1 MSKSMLVNVAAE
13 EEYRVAVV
21 DNGVLDLFEIETLSR
36 ENIKGNIYKAVV
48 EGVNSAL
55 EASFVNYGGDRAAF
69 LPLDE
74 INFKIYPARFDGG
87 GGKGRGARISR
98 HLEKGMEILVQVVRD
113 AFANK
118 PPTLSTYY
126 SLPGR
131 YLVLMPG
138 ADAAGISRKIE
149 DDEQRARLR
158 NVLESLQIP
167 EGYGV
172 IVRTAGLDTSPRE
185 LQADLDALLELWRNI
200 ERAGVDAKA
209 PSLIYQERDLVIRT
223 ARDHFTT
230 DMSEVLID
238 DEPTF
243 KRLRKFFEAHMPEKA
258 DLVRLYTGDRPI
270 FSKYNVEDQIEQIYK
285 REVNLKSGGSI
296 SIDTT
301 EALTAVDV
309 NSARSSRGGSSEETA
324 TRTNL
329 EAAEEIARQ
338 LRLRDIGGLIVI
350 DFIDM
355 ESSRHIRQVERAFGQ
370 SMTRD
375 KARYDV
381 TRISKLGLLEVSR
394 QRMKTTKSASS
405 FKPCPQCSGD
415 GMVRTPESAARAA
428 FRKIQARVA
437 RGGLAG
443 VKVYLPIE
451 VAVYLLNEK
460 RDDLYRLES
469 RQRMRIEVVPQDKM
483 KVEQF
488 EIEELRREEQE
499 AVPMVTADIVD
510 QAMAEGII
518 ATPVVGEVP
527 PILSEAEAAERAG
540 ERAVERAPERGPEP
554 GRMVERRAGH
564 APEEGAR
571 GRRDEGRRE
580 AGRDGARREAGRDDT
595 RREAGREG
603 HRDDRG
609 DRGRRRRRRG
619 RGRGERGAEPHGP
632 RAERGAE
639 PPGQRNDAAAG
650 DRAPSRAVERGGG
663 RPHREPHE
671 HRPHEPRHQRDDR
684 PAAAQASGP
693 DFSEGPEGYEAA
705 SGQGEAR
712 HGGTNGEVSWSENG
726 TPQAS
731 GGVQGEKRPDG
742 DRHGR
747 RRRRRRGRGR
757 GRGARP
763 ENGASAGSPSA
774 GVPGTGGSWPE
785 DRRPSEPRA
794 ERTDW
799 TPRQT
804 EAPPESRYAERMAA
818 PEPAVERSAPSD
830 SSAGGSGGDA
840 GDSKPKRRWWRRGL
854 RG

>member
-149 DDEQRARLR
+149 DEEQRGRLR
-158 NVLESLQIP
+158 QVLESLQIP

-172 IVRTAGLDTSPRE
+172 IVRTAGLETSPRE

-200 ERAGVDAKA
+200 ERAGADAK
-209 PSLIYQERDLVIRT
+209 PQSLIYQERDLVIRT

-230 DMSEVLID
+230 DMNEVLID
-238 DEPTF
+238 DEATF

-355 ESSRHIRQVERAFGQ
+355 ESSRHIRQVERAFGLA
-370 SMTRD
+370 MTRD

-381 TRISKLGLLEVSR
+381 TRISKLGLL
-394 QRMKTTKSASS
+394 
-405 FKPCPQCSGD
+405 
-415 GMVRTPESAARAA
+415 
-428 FRKIQARVA
+428 
-437 RGGLAG
+437 
-443 VKVYLPIE
+443 
-451 VAVYLLNEK
+451 
-460 RDDLYRLES
+460 
-469 RQRMRIEVVPQDKM
+469 
-483 KVEQF
+483 
-488 EIEELRREEQE
+488 
-499 AVPMVTADIVD
+499 
-510 QAMAEGII
+510 
-518 ATPVVGEVP
+518 
-527 PILSEAEAAERAG
+527 
-540 ERAVERAPERGPEP
+540 
-554 GRMVERRAGH
+554 
-564 APEEGAR
+564 
-571 GRRDEGRRE
+571 
-580 AGRDGARREAGRDDT
+580 
-595 RREAGREG
+595 
-603 HRDDRG
+603 
-609 DRGRRRRRRG
+609 
-619 RGRGERGAEPHGP
+619 
-632 RAERGAE
+632 
-639 PPGQRNDAAAG
+639 
-650 DRAPSRAVERGGG
+650 
-663 RPHREPHE
+663 
-671 HRPHEPRHQRDDR
+671 
-684 PAAAQASGP
+684 
-693 DFSEGPEGYEAA
+693 
-705 SGQGEAR
+705 
-712 HGGTNGEVSWSENG
+712 
-726 TPQAS
+726 
-731 GGVQGEKRPDG
+731 
-742 DRHGR
+742 
-747 RRRRRRGRGR
+747 
-757 GRGARP
+757 
-763 ENGASAGSPSA
+763 
-774 GVPGTGGSWPE
+774 
-785 DRRPSEPRA
+785 
-794 ERTDW
+794 
-799 TPRQT
+799 
-804 EAPPESRYAERMAA
+804 
-818 PEPAVERSAPSD
+818 
-830 SSAGGSGGDA
+830 
-840 GDSKPKRRWWRRGL
+840 
-854 RG
+854 

>member
-1 MSKSMLVNVAAE
+1 MVDGRRGDKQQMSKSMLVNVAAE

-158 NVLESLQIP
+158 QVLESLQIP

-200 ERAGVDAKA
+200 ERAGAEA
-209 PSLIYQERDLVIRT
+209 RPPSLIYQERDLVIRT

-230 DMSEVLID
+230 DMNEVLID
-238 DEPTF
+238 DEATF

-355 ESSRHIRQVERAFGQ
+355 ESSRHIRQVERAFAQ

-405 FKPCPQCSGD
+405 FKPCPLCSGD

-443 VKVYLPIE
+443 VKVYLPNE

-469 RQRMRIEVVPQDKM
+469 RQRMRIEVIPQDKM
-483 KVEQF
+483 RVDQF
-488 EIEELRREEQE
+488 EIEELRREEPE
-499 AVPMVTADIVD
+499 AVPMVTADLVD
-510 QAMAEGII
+510 QQMAEGVLP
-518 ATPVVGEVP
+518 TPVVGEVP
-527 PILSEAEAAERAG
+527 PMLSAADAEARAG
-540 ERAVERAPERGPEP
+540 ERAVERAGERGPEP
-554 GRMVERRAGH
+554 GRMVQRRAGPP
-564 APEEGAR
+564 PEAGAR
-571 GRRDEGRRE
+571 GRRDDRGGDRPVEGR
-580 AGRDGARREAGRDDT
+580 ADGGGGERL
-595 RREAGREG
+595 
-603 HRDDRG
+603 
-609 DRGRRRRRRG
+609 GRRRRRRRG
-619 RGRGERGAEPHGP
+619 GRGERGAEPQ
-632 RAERGAE
+632 
-639 PPGQRNDAAAG
+639 GQRVGEQPAADRGHSHAEHGGEAG
-650 DRAPSRAVERGGG
+650 RG
-663 RPHREPHE
+663 RPHRESQE
-671 HRPHEPRHQRDDR
+671 HRHHRDDR
-684 PAAAQASGP
+684 PAAAASDGP
-693 DFSEGPEGYEAA
+693 VFSEGPEGSAVEVRAEAA
-705 SGQGEAR
+705 PRDEFEGGASYSGNGAQVSAAGGPGTEPRRDGE
-712 HGGTNGEVSWSENG
+712 
-726 TPQAS
+726 
-731 GGVQGEKRPDG
+731 RP
-742 DRHGR
+742 GR

-757 GRGARP
+757 GRGTRP
-763 ENGASAGSPSA
+763 ESGASVAPVSEGASAPSPWPEERPAEKPSGRDDSWSAPPRIRPMLEERIARASAPESESGRGRSPVEHSAPAATSAHSDSA
-774 GVPGTGGSWPE
+774 GETGG
-785 DRRPSEPRA
+785 D
-794 ERTDW
+794 T
-799 TPRQT
+799 
-804 EAPPESRYAERMAA
+804 
-818 PEPAVERSAPSD
+818 
-830 SSAGGSGGDA
+830 
-840 GDSKPKRRWWRRGL
+840 KPKRRWWRRGSP

>member
-74 INFKIYPARFDGG
+74 INFKIYPARFEAGS
-87 GGKGRGARISR
+87 GKGRGARISR

-158 NVLESLQIP
+158 SVLESLQIP

-172 IVRTAGLDTSPRE
+172 IVRTAGLETSPRE

-200 ERAGVDAKA
+200 ERAGTDAK
-209 PSLIYQERDLVIRT
+209 PQSLIYQERDLVIRT

-230 DMSEVLID
+230 DMNEVLID
-238 DEPTF
+238 DEATF
-243 KRLRKFFEAHMPEKA
+243 KRLLKFFEAHMPEKA

-355 ESSRHIRQVERAFGQ
+355 ESSRHIRQVERAFAQ

-405 FKPCPQCSGD
+405 FKPCPHCSGD

-443 VKVYLPIE
+443 VKVYLPNE

-469 RQRMRIEVVPQDKM
+469 RQRMRIEVLPQEKM
-483 KVEQF
+483 RVDQI
-488 EIEELRREEQE
+488 EIEELRREEPE
-499 AVPMVTADIVD
+499 AVPMVTADLVD
-510 QAMAEGII
+510 QALADGTLP
-518 ATPVVGEVP
+518 TPVVGEP
-527 PILSEAEAAERAG
+527 PPMLSAADAAARAG
-540 ERAVERAPERGPEP
+540 ERAVERARERGPDP

-564 APEEGAR
+564 PPEESLR
-571 GRRDEGRRE
+571 SRRDGRDAERPGEGRG
-580 AGRDGARREAGRDDT
+580 ADGQT
-595 RREAGREG
+595 R
-603 HRDDRG
+603 
-609 DRGRRRRRRG
+609 RRRRRRG
-619 RGRGERGAEPHGP
+619 GRGGRGDERAVRGEPSAQ
-632 RAERGAE
+632 RASE
-639 PPGQRNDAAAG
+639 QG
-650 DRAPSRAVERGGG
+650 DRGSIRSGEPRDHG
-663 RPHREPHE
+663 RPHRE
-671 HRPHEPRHQRDDR
+671 HREPRQPAPDP
-684 PAAAQASGP
+684 PAAHARP
-693 DFSEGPEGYEAA
+693 DFAEGPEGTEVRVADA
-705 SGQGEAR
+705 GGPSGQEFE
-712 HGGTNGEVSWSENG
+712 GGASYSGNGAKQTG
-726 TPQAS
+726 ATPP
-731 GGVQGEKRPDG
+731 GVEPKRDG
-742 DRHGR
+742 DRPGR

-757 GRGARP
+757 GRGGPRP
-763 ENGASAGSPSA
+763 EDGAVATSPPRSSDGAGQAAWSAEPQRESPA
-774 GVPGTGGSWPE
+774 
-785 DRRPSEPRA
+785 A
-794 ERTDW
+794 ERW
-799 TPRQT
+799 S
-804 EAPPESRYAERMAA
+804 APPAQEHYEERTAPSSHSREASS
-818 PEPAVERSAPSD
+818 ERSAPPSD
-830 SSAGGSGGDA
+830 AGPSAGGSEGGPSD
-840 GDSKPKRRWWRRGL
+840 GKPKRRWWRRGT
-854 RG
+854 RA